1 MAVIAR
7 RHTSQLDKIKGS
19 VEQAYIYFRPNY
31 ERFHQFMRFVYKS
44 TLTEDDIAVLAT
56 LGRPQI
62 EFNMM
67 EAYISRLRGEFS
79 RMEPGFVIRA
89 QDGYENVDP
98 KLLSILEAHFRSILV
113 DSDNDGFSYD
123 VYTDLLVGGF
133 SVVEVYTDYIS
144 EMSMDQKICTQRA
157 FDPTLCGFDPL
168 ARKSHKGDGMF
179 CFQFFPKEAEEVEK
193 EYGSDAL
200 KGLKYARAFSGF
212 NWSYRAAKKDI
223 VLLCDYYKK
232 DFKKEKI
239 TKLSNGRVV
248 SVKHYEELMGLWDQ
262 AGYIEQPPI
271 PIGKMRETMLEEIT
285 RYRLSGACMIESPV
299 KTNYKMLPLVF
310 FDGNSAILRDNNDST
325 AEQMTRP
332 YIYNVRDAQR
342 LKNYAGQS
350 LANELENTVEH
361 KFIASVESI
370 PEDYL
375 DAYIDVQKPGTLLY
389 NAFLDGDVNVPL
401 APPREI
407 MRTPIPPEISATFQM
422 SDNLIQG
429 ILGSYDAA
437 LGIQN
442 NELSGVAIMQGA
454 MHSNA
459 AAMPYTVGFMKGLN
473 RVCQIILDLI
483 PKYYVTPRS
492 LPIVEPDGK
501 RSYQVI
507 NKVGNPFMDY
517 DPMSLDVKVEAG
529 VNFAVQKQISLETII
544 QLMQTSESFAAFIN
558 TKGLGILLD
567 NIDIRGIE
575 GLRQAAGQYMQEVQQ
590 KQEQAQQMAMQEQ
603 QQQLDP
609 KQVMAMQAQAEMAK
623 VEQKKEAV
631 ATQAQ
636 VALTKIAT
644 DDAVKNKQADIEF
657 MKVMSQIKNS
667 GVDAQLK
674 QESLDAEQARTAVT
688 MAMDVSKHHHEV
700 KNADREHELNIKS
713 LETKNAADK
722 RPKGKK

>member
-7 RHTSQLDKIKGS
+7 KHTSQLEKIKDS
-19 VEQAYIYFRPNY
+19 VEQAYTYFRPNY
-31 ERFHQFMRFVYKS
+31 ERYHQFMRFVYKS
-44 TLTEDDIAVLAT
+44 TLTEDDIAVLST

-89 QDGYENVDP
+89 QDGFEDIDP
-98 KLLSILEAHFRSILV
+98 QLISILEAHFRSILV

-133 SVVEVYTDYIS
+133 SVVEVYTDYVS

-168 ARKSHKGDGMF
+168 ARKSHKGDGNF
-179 CFQFFPKEAEEVEK
+179 CFQLFPKEADEVER

-200 KGLKYARAFSGF
+200 KGLKYARSFAGF

-223 VLLCDYYKK
+223 VLLCQYDKK
-232 DFKKEKI
+232 EFKKEKI

-248 SVKHYEELMGLWDQ
+248 GVKHYEKLLELWDE
-262 AGYIEQPPI
+262 AGHIEQAPV
-271 PIGKMRETMLEEIT
+271 PIGKTRETIIEEIS
-285 RYRLSGACMIESPV
+285 RYTFSGSELIKVE
-299 KTNYKMLPLVF
+299 KTDFKMLPLIF
-310 FDGNSAILRDNNDST
+310 FDGNSAVLRDNNDST

-375 DAYIDVQKPGTLLY
+375 DAYINVQKPGTLLY
-389 NAFLDGDVNVPL
+389 NAFLPGDQTVQL
-401 APPREI
+401 QPPREI
-407 MRTPIPPEISATFQM
+407 MRTPIPPQISETFQM

-473 RVCQIILDLI
+473 RVCQQILDLI

-492 LPIVEPDGK
+492 LPIVNPDGS
-501 RSYQVI
+501 RSYQTI
-507 NKVGNPFMDY
+507 NRPGNPYMSY
-517 DPMSLDVKVEAG
+517 DAMSLDVKVEAG

-544 QLMQTSESFAAFIN
+544 QLMQTSEAFAAFIN

-567 NIDIRGIE
+567 NIEIRGIE
-575 GLRQAAGQYMQEVQQ
+575 GLRQAASEFMKETAEKQ
-590 KQEQAQQMAMQEQ
+590 KQMEQMAQQQAS
-603 QQQLDP
+603 QQLDP

-623 VEQKKEAV
+623 VQQKDKASERQ
-631 ATQAQ
+631 TQ
-636 VALTKIAT
+636 VDLIKIST
-644 DDAVKNKQADIEF
+644 DDAVKNKQADIDLI
-657 MKVMSQIKNS
+657 KVMAEIQGAN
-667 GVDAQLK
+667 VDQSLK
-674 QESLDAEQARTAVT
+674 QEKLDAENARTAVE
-688 MAMDVSKHHHEV
+688 MAVNVSSHHHEI
-700 KNADREHELNIKS
+700 EKS
-713 LETKNAADK
+713 RKEKSNEQET
-722 RPKGKK
+722 

>member
-7 RHTSQLDKIKGS
+7 KHISQLDKIKDT
-19 VEQAYIYFRPNY
+19 VEQAYTYFRPNY

-44 TLTEDDIAVLAT
+44 TLTEDDICVLAT

-79 RMEPGFVIRA
+79 RMEPGFVVRA

-98 KLLSILEAHFRSILV
+98 KLLSILEAHFRSTLV

-168 ARKSHKGDGMF
+168 ARKSHKGDGNF
-179 CFQFFPKEAEEVEK
+179 CFQFFPREAEEVEK
-193 EYGSDAL
+193 EYGSNAL
-200 KGLKYARAFSGF
+200 KGLKYARSFSGF

-239 TKLSNGRVV
+239 TKLTNGKVV
-248 SVKHYEELMGLWDQ
+248 SVKHYEQLMDLWDK

-271 PIGKMRETMLEEIT
+271 PIGKMRETMLEHIT
-285 RYRLSGACMIESPV
+285 RFRLSGADMLERPV
-299 KTNYKMLPLVF
+299 ETNYKMLPLVF

-389 NAFLDGDVNVPL
+389 NAFFDGDPNVPL

-407 MRTPIPPEISATFQM
+407 VRTPIPPEISATFQM

-507 NKVGNPFMDY
+507 NKPGNPFMDY

-544 QLMQTSESFAAFIN
+544 QLMQTSEAFANFIN

-575 GLRQAAGQYMQEVQQ
+575 GLRQAASEYMQQIQQ
-590 KQEQAQQMAMQEQ
+590 QQEQAQQMAQQEA

-623 VEQKKEAV
+623 VQQKKEAV
-631 ATQAQ
+631 AQQTQ

-657 MKVMSQIKNS
+657 LKVMAQIES
-667 GVDAQLK
+667 SDLDAQLK
-674 QESLDAEQARTAVT
+674 QEKTDAEQARTAVD
-688 MAMDVSKHHHEV
+688 MAISLSSHHHDI
-700 KNADREHELNIKS
+700 KNADREHQLKS
-713 LETKNAADK
+713 KNTGGKNESSTKNET
-722 RPKGKK
+722 

>member
-1 MAVIAR
+1 MANIAR
-7 RHTSQLDKIKGS
+7 KHTSQLEKIKES
-19 VEQAYIYFRPNY
+19 VEQAYVYFRPNY
-31 ERFHQFMRFVYKS
+31 ERYHQFMRFVYKS
-44 TLTEDDIAVLAT
+44 TLTEDDIAVLST

-89 QDGYENVDP
+89 MDGFDDIDP
-98 KLLSILEAHFRSILV
+98 KLISILEAHFRSILV

-133 SVVEVYTDYIS
+133 SVVEVYTDYVS

-168 ARKSHKGDGMF
+168 ARKSHKGDGNY
-179 CFQFFPKEAEEVEK
+179 CFQLFPKEPEEVER
-193 EYGSDAL
+193 EFGSNAL
-200 KGLKYARAFSGF
+200 KGLRYARSFGGF

-223 VLLCDYYKK
+223 VLLCQYDKK
-232 DFKKEKI
+232 EFKKEKI
-239 TKLSNGRVV
+239 TKLSNGRTI
-248 SVKHYEELMGLWDQ
+248 SVKHYEELLGIWDQ
-262 AGYIEQPPI
+262 AGHIEQAPQ
-271 PIGKMRETMLEEIT
+271 PIGKMRETILEEIS
-285 RYRLSGACMIESPV
+285 RYTFSGAELIKVE
-299 KTNYKMLPLVF
+299 KTNFKMLPLIF
-310 FDGNSAILRDNNDST
+310 FDGNSAVLRDNNDST
-325 AEQMTRP
+325 AQQMTRP

-370 PEDYL
+370 PEDYI
-375 DAYIDVQKPGTLLY
+375 DSYIDIQKPGTLLY
-389 NAFLDGDVNVPL
+389 NAFFDGDPNVPL
-401 APPREI
+401 TPPREI
-407 MRTPIPPEISATFQM
+407 VRTPIPPQISETFQM

-473 RVCQIILDLI
+473 RVCQQILDLI

-501 RSYQVI
+501 RSYQTI
-507 NKVGNPFMDY
+507 NKPGNPFMNY
-517 DPMSLDVKVEAG
+517 DAMSLDVKVEAG

-544 QLMQTSESFAAFIN
+544 QLMQTSEAFAAFIN

-567 NIDIRGIE
+567 NIEIRGIE
-575 GLRQAAGQYMQEVQQ
+575 GLRQAAGEFMEETAKQQ
-590 KQEQAQQMAMQEQ
+590 AQAQQMAQ
-603 QQQLDP
+603 QQAAQQIDP

-636 VALTKIAT
+636 VALVKIST
-644 DDAVKNKQADIEF
+644 DNAVKNKQADIDLLG
-657 MKVMSQIKNS
+657 VMADIQGA
-667 GVDAQLK
+667 GVDQALK
-674 QESLDAEQARTAVT
+674 QEKLDAENARTAVE
-688 MAMDVSKHHHEV
+688 MAVNVSSHHHDVKHSDRTHELDKKALEV
-700 KNADREHELNIKS
+700 KPKS
-713 LETKNAADK
+713 NKE
-722 RPKGKK
+722 

>member
-7 RHTSQLDKIKGS
+7 RHTSQLDKIKEN
-19 VEQAYIYFRPNY
+19 VEQAYTYFRPNY

-44 TLTEDDIAVLAT
+44 TLTEDDISVLAT

-89 QDGYENVDP
+89 QDGFENVDP

-123 VYTDLLVGGF
+123 VYTDLLIGGF

-144 EMSMDQKICTQRA
+144 EMSMDQKICTKRA

-168 ARKSHKGDGMF
+168 ARKSHKGDGNF
-179 CFQFFPKEAEEVEK
+179 CFQFFPKEREEVEK
-193 EYGSDAL
+193 EFGSNAV
-200 KGLKYARAFSGF
+200 KGLKYARSFSGF

-223 VLLCDYYKK
+223 VLMCDYYMKE
-232 DFKKEKI
+232 FKKEKI
-239 TKLSNGRVV
+239 TKLTNGRVV
-248 SVKHYEELMGLWDQ
+248 SVKHYEELMLLWDQ
-262 AGYIEQPPI
+262 AGYIEQPPQ
-271 PIGKMRETMLEEIT
+271 PIGRMRESLIEKIT
-285 RYRLSGACMIESPV
+285 RHRFTGAELLDV
-299 KTNYKMLPLVF
+299 QKTDFKLLPLVF
-310 FDGNSAILRDNNDST
+310 FDGNSAVLRDNNDAT

-375 DAYIDVQKPGTLLY
+375 DAYINYQKPGTLLY
-389 NAFLDGDVNVPL
+389 NAFLDGDTQVPL
-401 APPREI
+401 MPPREI
-407 MRTPIPPEISATFQM
+407 VRTPIPPEISATFQM

-492 LPIVEPDGK
+492 LPIVQPDGK
-501 RSYQVI
+501 RSYEVI
-507 NKVGNPFMDY
+507 NKQGSPFMNY
-517 DPMSLDVKVEAG
+517 DAMSLDVKVEAG

-575 GLRQAAGQYMQEVQQ
+575 GLRQAASQFMQETQQ
-590 KQEQAQQMAMQEQ
+590 KQAQAQQMAQQEQ
-603 QQQLDP
+603 ANQLDP

-623 VEQKKEAV
+623 VQQKKEAV
-631 ATQAQ
+631 ATQAKVQ
-636 VALTKIAT
+636 LTKIAT
-644 DDAVKNKQADIEF
+644 DDAIKNKQADIDF
-657 MKVMSQIKNS
+657 LAVMAKIQ
-667 GVDAQLK
+667 GADVDAQLK
-674 QESLDAEQARTAVT
+674 QESLDSEQARTAVM
-688 MAMDVSKHHHEV
+688 MAVDVSKHHHEI
-700 KNADREHELNIKS
+700 KHSDRTHELDKQA
-713 LETKNAADK
+713 LKMKPATK
-722 RPKGKK
+722 PKEK

>member
-7 RHTSQLDKIKGS
+7 KHTSQLEKIKQS

-31 ERFHQFMRFVYKS
+31 ERYHEFMRFVYKS
-44 TLTEDDIAVLAT
+44 TLTEDDLAVLST

-79 RMEPGFVIRA
+79 RMEPGFVVRA
-89 QDGYENVDP
+89 QDGFDLVDP
-98 KLLSILEAHFRSILV
+98 HLIDVLEAHFRSILV

-133 SVVEVYTDYIS
+133 SVVEVYTDYLS
-144 EMSMDQKICTQRA
+144 EMSMDQRIYTERV

-168 ARKSHKGDGMF
+168 ARKSHKGDGNF
-179 CFQFFPKEAEEVEK
+179 CFQLFPKEAEEVER
-193 EYGSDAL
+193 EYGSEAL
-200 KGLKYARAFSGF
+200 KGLKYARSFSGF

-232 DFKKEKI
+232 EYKKEKI
-239 TKLSNGRVV
+239 TKLSNGRTI
-248 SVKHYEELMGLWDQ
+248 SVKHYEQLIEMWNQ

-271 PIGKMRETMLEEIT
+271 PIGKMRETTMEEIV
-285 RYRLSGACMIESPV
+285 RYRFSGAELIGV
-299 KTNYKMLPLVF
+299 DKTNYKMLPLVF
-310 FDGNSAILRDNNDST
+310 FDGNSAVLRDNNDST

-332 YIYNVRDAQR
+332 YIYNVKDAQR

-370 PEDYL
+370 PEDYI
-375 DAYIDVQKPGTLLY
+375 DAYIDIQKPGTLLY
-389 NAFLDGDVNVPL
+389 NQFYEGNPEVSL

-407 MRTPIPPEISATFQM
+407 MRTPIPPQISETFQM

-459 AAMPYTVGFMKGLN
+459 AAMPYTVGFMKGMN

-501 RSYQVI
+501 RSYKTV
-507 NKVGNPFMDY
+507 NTMGSPFMNY
-517 DPMSLDVKVEAG
+517 DSMSLEVKVEAG

-544 QLMQTSESFAAFIN
+544 QLMQTSETFAAFIN
-558 TKGLGILLD
+558 KKGLGILLD
-567 NIDIRGIE
+567 NIEIRGIE
-575 GLRQAAGQYMQEVQQ
+575 GLRQAAGEFMEETAQ
-590 KQEQAQQMAMQEQ
+590 KEAQQAQQQI
-603 QQQLDP
+603 DP

-623 VEQKKEAV
+623 VDQKEKASQRQ
-631 ATQAQ
+631 TQ
-636 VALTKIAT
+636 VDLIKIST

-657 MKVMSQIKNS
+657 LKVMSEIQGA
-667 GVDAQLK
+667 GVDQALK
-674 QESLDAEQARTAVT
+674 QEKLDAENARTAVE
-688 MAMDVSKHHHEV
+688 MAVNVSQHHHEV
-700 KNADREHELNIKS
+700 EQSKREVADE
-713 LETKNAADK
+713 
-722 RPKGKK
+722 

>member
-1 MAVIAR
+1 MANIAKK
-7 RHTSQLDKIKGS
+7 HTTQLEKIKNS
-19 VEQAYIYFRPNY
+19 VEQAYTYFRPNY
-31 ERFHQFMRFVYKS
+31 ERYHQFMRFMYKS
-44 TLTEDDIAVLAT
+44 TLTEDDIAVLTT
-56 LGRPQI
+56 LGRPQV
-62 EFNMM
+62 EFNVM

-79 RMEPGFVIRA
+79 RMEPGFVVRA
-89 QDGYENVDP
+89 QDGFDLVDP
-98 KLLSILEAHFRSILV
+98 KLIEILEAHFRSILN

-133 SVVEVYTDYIS
+133 SVVEVYTDYVS
-144 EMSMDQKICTQRA
+144 EMSMDQKICTQRV

-168 ARKSHKGDGMF
+168 ARKSHKGDGNY
-179 CFQFFPKEAEEVEK
+179 CFQLFPKEAEEVEAQ
-193 EYGSDAL
+193 YGSDAL
-200 KGLKYARAFSGF
+200 KGMKYARSFSGF
-212 NWSYRAAKKDI
+212 NWSYRAARKDI
-223 VLLCDYYKK
+223 VLLCDYFKK
-232 DFKKEKI
+232 DFKREKI
-239 TKLSNGRVV
+239 TKLSNGKVV
-248 SVKHYEELMGLWDQ
+248 GVKHYEELMSMWEQ

-271 PIGKMRETMLEEIT
+271 PIGKMRETVIEEIT
-285 RYRLSGACMIESPV
+285 RYRLSGAQLIEAPV
-299 KTNYKMLPLVF
+299 KTSYRMLPLVF
-310 FDGNSAILRDNNDST
+310 FDGNSAVLRDNNDSC

-389 NAFLDGDVNVPL
+389 NAFNDGDPNQPL

-407 MRTPIPPEISATFQM
+407 VRTPIPPQISETFQM

-492 LPIVEPDGK
+492 LPIVRPDGK
-501 RSYQVI
+501 RSYEVV
-507 NKVGNPFMDY
+507 NKQGNPFMNY
-517 DPMSLDVKVEAG
+517 DPMSLEVKVEAG

-544 QLMQTSESFAAFIN
+544 QLMQTSESFANFIN

-567 NIDIRGIE
+567 NIEIRGID
-575 GLRQAAGQYMQEVQQ
+575 GLRQAAAQYMEETAKQQ
-590 KQEQAQQMAMQEQ
+590 AQMQQMAQQEAQ
-603 QQQLDP
+603 NQIDP
-609 KQVMAMQAQAEMAK
+609 KALMQLQAQAEMMK
-623 VEQKKEAV
+623 VQQKREAAEQQ
-631 ATQAQ
+631 TQ

-644 DDAVKNKQADIEF
+644 DDAVKNKVADIEF
-657 MKVMSQIKNS
+657 MKVLADIEGAEVDQALQQEK
-667 GVDAQLK
+667 VDA
-674 QESLDAEQARTAVT
+674 ENSRTAVN
-688 MAMDVSKHHHEV
+688 MALDLSKHHHEV
-700 KNADREHELNIKS
+700 EHSDRTHELDKKALTMKPKS
-713 LETKNAADK
+713 
-722 RPKGKK
+722 PKK

>member
-1 MAVIAR
+1 MAVIAKK
-7 RHTSQLDKIKGS
+7 HTSQLDKIKQS
-19 VEQAYIYFRPNY
+19 VEQAYTYFRPNY
-31 ERFHQFMRFVYKS
+31 ERYHQFMRFVYKS

-56 LGRPQI
+56 LGKPQI

-67 EAYISRLRGEFS
+67 EAYLSRLRGEFS
-79 RMEPGFVIRA
+79 RMEPGFVVRA
-89 QDGYENVDP
+89 QDGFDLVDP
-98 KLLSILEAHFRSILV
+98 KLIDVLEAHFRAILV

-123 VYTDLLVGGF
+123 VYTDILVGGF
-133 SVVEVYTDYIS
+133 SVVEVYTDYVS
-144 EMSMDQKICTQRA
+144 EMSMDQKLCVQRA

-168 ARKSHKGDGMF
+168 ARKSHKGDGNF
-179 CFQFFPKEAEEVEK
+179 CFQLFPKEAEEVGR

-200 KGLKYARAFSGF
+200 KGLKYARSFSGF

-232 DFKKEKI
+232 EFKKEKI
-239 TKLSNGRVV
+239 TRLSNGRTI
-248 SVKHYEELMGLWDQ
+248 SVKHYEELLEMWNQ

-271 PIGKMRETMLEEIT
+271 PIGKMRETTLEEIT
-285 RYRLSGACMIESPV
+285 RYRFSGAELIDV
-299 KTNYKMLPLVF
+299 AKTNYKMLPLVF
-310 FDGNSAILRDNNDST
+310 FDGNSAVLRDNNDST

-361 KFIASVESI
+361 KFIAAVESV
-370 PEDYL
+370 PEDYI

-389 NAFLDGDVNVPL
+389 NAFFDGNPNQPL
-401 APPREI
+401 PPPREVV
-407 MRTPIPPEISATFQM
+407 RTPIPPQISETFQM

-492 LPIVEPDGK
+492 LPIVQPDGK

-507 NKVGNPFMDY
+507 NKIGNPYMHF
-517 DPMSLDVKVEAG
+517 DPMSLEVKVEAG
-529 VNFAVQKQISLETII
+529 VNFEVQKQISLETII
-544 QLMQTSESFAAFIN
+544 QLMQTSETFKGLIE

-575 GLRQAAGQYMQEVQQ
+575 GLRQ
-590 KQEQAQQMAMQEQ
+590 QASEYMQEQ
-603 QQQLDP
+603 QQKAAQMEQMAMQQAQQQIDP

-623 VEQKKEAV
+623 VEQKREARMQE
-631 ATQAQ
+631 TQVQ
-636 VALTKIAT
+636 LTKIAT
-644 DDAVKNKQADIEF
+644 DDAVKNKEADIEF
-657 MKVMSQIKNS
+657 LKVMAQIEGAS
-667 GVDAQLK
+667 TDQALK
-674 QESLDAEQARTAVT
+674 QEKLDAENARTAVE
-688 MAMDVSKHHHEV
+688 MAVNVSQHHHEV
-700 KNADREHELNIKS
+700 EQAKS
-713 LETKNAADK
+713 KVTNEE
-722 RPKGKK
+722 

>member
-1 MAVIAR
+1 MAAIAKK
-7 RHTSQLDKIKGS
+7 HTSQLDKIKQS
-19 VEQAYIYFRPNY
+19 VEQAYTNFRPNY
-31 ERFHQFMRFVYKS
+31 ERYHQFMRFVYKS
-44 TLTEDDIAVLAT
+44 TLTEDDIAVLST
-56 LGRPQI
+56 LGRPEV

-67 EAYISRLRGEFS
+67 EAYLSRLRGEFS
-79 RMEPGFVIRA
+79 RMEPGFVVRA
-89 QDGYENVDP
+89 QDGFNDIDP
-98 KLLSILEAHFRSILV
+98 NLLSILEAHFRSILN

-144 EMSMDQKICTQRA
+144 AMSMDQKICTDRV

-168 ARKSHKGDGMF
+168 ARKSHKGDGNF
-179 CFQFFPKEAEEVEK
+179 CFQLFPKESEEVEK
-193 EYGSDAL
+193 KYGSNAL
-200 KGLKYARAFSGF
+200 KGLKYARSFSGF

-223 VLLCDYYKK
+223 VLLCQYDKK
-232 DFKKEKI
+232 EFKKEKI

-248 SVKHYEELMGLWDQ
+248 TVKHYEELVEMWNQ
-262 AGYIEQPPI
+262 AGYMEVPPI
-271 PIGKMRETMLEEIT
+271 PIGKTRETIVETID
-285 RYRLSGACMIESPV
+285 RYTFSGAELIDV
-299 KTNYKMLPLVF
+299 QKTDFKMLPLIF
-310 FDGNSAILRDNNDST
+310 FDGNSAVLRDNNDST

-370 PEDYL
+370 PEDYI
-375 DAYIDVQKPGTLLY
+375 DAYIDIQKPGTLLY
-389 NAFLDGDVNVPL
+389 NAFLDGNPDVPL

-407 MRTPIPPEISATFQM
+407 VRTPIPPQISETFQM

-473 RVCQIILDLI
+473 RVCQQILDLI

-492 LPIVEPDGK
+492 IPIVNPDGS
-501 RSYQVI
+501 RSYQTI
-507 NKVGNPFMDY
+507 NKPGNPFMNY
-517 DPMSLDVKVEAG
+517 DAMSLDVKVEAG

-544 QLMQTSESFAAFIN
+544 QLMQTSETFAAFIN

-567 NIDIRGIE
+567 NIEIRGIE
-575 GLRQAAGQYMQEVQQ
+575 GLRQAASQFMEETAQ
-590 KQEQAQQMAMQEQ
+590 KQAQMEQMAQQQAA
-603 QQQLDP
+603 QQLDP
-609 KQVMAMQAQAEMAK
+609 KAIMQLQAQAEIMK

-636 VALTKIAT
+636 VDLVKIST
-644 DDAVKNKQADIEF
+644 DDAVKNKLADIE
-657 MKVMSQIKNS
+657 MLKVMADIEGDGIEQS
-667 GVDAQLK
+667 LK
-674 QESLDAEQARTAVT
+674 QEKLDAENARTAVE
-688 MAMDVSKHHHEV
+688 MAINVSSHHHEV
-700 KNADREHELNIKS
+700 GQSKKE
-713 LETKNAADK
+713 DK
-722 RPKGKK
+722 EGT